1 MTPASPSKDDRPP
14 TDGISL
20 LEFFD
25 RILEEHDK
33 AHMAEHKGVELAA
46 KELERRLDGLNELRS
61 EVVKDRE
68 QFSRKDEVLAVAEKV
83 TDALET
89 RTQNVEAHFARIEE
103 KLDERIASNQKE
115 SDERLRSFTNLMGDL
130 SKRIAALETKS
141 VSEDALRTYKR
152 VVYGAMFAAIVSI
165 IIAFIGALT
174 K

>member
-1 MTPASPSKDDRPP
+1 MPASPSRDDRPP
-14 TDGISL
+14 TDGPSL

-33 AHMAEHKGVELAA
+33 AHIAQHEAVNLAA
-46 KELERRLDGLNELRS
+46 RELERRLEGLNELRT

-68 QFSRKDEVLAVAEKV
+68 QFSRKDEVRTVAEKV
-83 TDALET
+83 TDALDT
-89 RTQNVEAHFARIEE
+89 RTGDVEAHFVRVEE
-103 KLDERIASNQKE
+103 KLD
-115 SDERLRSFTNLMGDL
+115 DLRGDL
-130 SKRIAALETKS
+130 NKRIAALETKS
-141 VSEDALRTYKR
+141 ISEDALRTYKR